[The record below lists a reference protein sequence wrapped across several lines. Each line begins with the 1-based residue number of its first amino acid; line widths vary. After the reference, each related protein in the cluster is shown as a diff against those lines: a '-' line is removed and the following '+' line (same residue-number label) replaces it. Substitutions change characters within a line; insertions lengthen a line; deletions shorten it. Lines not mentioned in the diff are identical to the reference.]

1 MFDWNNTVDKRFAKK
16 QSKEVTLDTLF
27 ESAFSQLKSKLL
39 LEKRYLLNEEQ
50 ALKFSAIPEISVSEL
65 GWSAVET
72 KETGEVVSSE
82 QRTQLEQYLR
92 NIGGNSFEEK
102 IKRLSDFYNM
112 SPEAVED
119 SPFLQSESNS
129 SKIQKVISYL
139 VFYKTLTTIVTNF
152 NAASAGFSF
161 ESFLA
166 VLLGGKQVPTASG
179 TIADFYDSEGTPLSL
194 KLYAESTV
202 EVGGSFKDL
211 VGDLVNPKPGVKLK
225 EGGIPFV
232 RYLVCTKS
240 LQGKGLQAEG
250 KISIYQFDFDLNNV
264 FDFMARSS
272 NHNRKLVQ
280 IPLALMKN
288 PDSEA
293 FEGEAEAGEEVT
305 DKVAAGIPQAM
316 SDLASEMP
324 EQFKQQLQQVPA
336 DQLAQY
342 FQTIFGQSEYGKPNR
357 EVKKLKKTPLTQL
370 ASQLLGEEV
379 EVTPEMLVELG
390 EFLVKVHNYAVEESK
405 AQKGYA
411 STAASVKFYEQAD
424 VELKKK
430 ILLNCYGFTSTSQFG
445 MRMTGVQTL
454 TGGKEPNVGVIVIGR
469 KNIEETLNKCVAMLN
484 TSIFDIFENLKELTS
499 NINGYVA
506 SGLTETEKAEQAQ
519 EAAKNIDKKT
529 EEIKSETT

>member
-16 QSKEVTLDTLF
+16 QNKEVTLDTLL

-39 LEKRYLLNEEQ
+39 FEKRYLLNEEQ

-119 SPFLQSESNS
+119 SPFLQSETNS

-161 ESFLA
+161 EAFLA

-179 TIADFYDSEGTPLSL
+179 TIADLYDSEGTPLSL

-264 FDFMARSS
+264 FDFMAKSS
-272 NHNRKLVQ
+272 NHNRKLIQ
-280 IPLALMKN
+280 IPLALMKS

-293 FEGEAEAGEEVT
+293 FEGEGETGEEVT

-324 EQFKQQLQQVPA
+324 EQFKQLQQVPA
-336 DQLAQY
+336 DQLVQY
-342 FQTIFGQSEYGKPNR
+342 FKAIFDKADYGKSDR
-357 EVKKLKKTPLTQL
+357 KADKLKKSASIQL
-370 ASQLLGEEV
+370 AKQLVGEEV
-379 EVTPEMLVELG
+379 EVTPEMVAELK
-390 EFLVKVHNYAVEESK
+390 EFLVKVHNYSVEESK

-445 MRMTGVQTL
+445 MRMSGVQTL